1 MEIGEGPAG
10 EAVAAEERVSLIK
23 LKQSVRR
30 AAGETGGQLGQ
41 MMEGLECLKLHKVA
55 SE

>member
-10 EAVAAEERVSLIK
+10 GAVAAEERVSLIK

-30 AAGETGGQLGQ
+30 AAGETQGSVGTDDGESW
-41 MMEGLECLKLHKVA
+41 MLEA
-55 SE
+55 P